1 MRFPIAL
8 FLICSSFLLISQDS
22 IFLRKKFQNN
32 QSNALKILGSWSTL
46 NLIVSPIYLNHIKN
60 RGGASSSK
68 EHFNKM
74 NFNWNLVN
82 GGICIVGTLKSKTLK
97 NKSWNNIEVTN
108 SIIKLKKTLFINMG
122 LDISYMLAGLTLKK
136 VAPNNPLKNHQYTGY
151 GNSLITQGGFLFV
164 FDCLF
169 LNSISN
175 LVK

>member
-60 RGGASSSK
+60 RGGASSSA
-68 EHFNKM
+68 EHINQM

-122 LDISYMLAGLTLKK
+122 LDISYMLAGLILKK

>member
-97 NKSWNNIEVTN
+97 NTSWNNIEVTN
-108 SIIKLKKTLFINMG
+108 SIIKLKKTLLINMG
-122 LDISYMLAGLTLKK
+122 LDISYMLAGLILKK
-136 VAPNNPLKNHQYTGY
+136 VAPNNPLKSHQYSGY

>member
-60 RGGASSSK
+60 RGGASSSA

-122 LDISYMLAGLTLKK
+122 LDISYMLAGLILKK
-136 VAPNNPLKNHQYTGY
+136 VASNNPLKNHQYTGY

>member
-108 SIIKLKKTLFINMG
+108 SIIKLKKTLLINMG
-122 LDISYMLAGLTLKK
+122 LDISYMLAGLILKK
-136 VAPNNPLKNHQYTGY
+136 VAPNNPLKSHQYSGY

>member
-60 RGGASSSK
+60 RGGASSSA

-82 GGICIVGTLKSKTLK
+82 GGICIVGSLKSKTLK

-122 LDISYMLAGLTLKK
+122 LDISYMLAGLILKK

-169 LNSISN
+169 LNSISK